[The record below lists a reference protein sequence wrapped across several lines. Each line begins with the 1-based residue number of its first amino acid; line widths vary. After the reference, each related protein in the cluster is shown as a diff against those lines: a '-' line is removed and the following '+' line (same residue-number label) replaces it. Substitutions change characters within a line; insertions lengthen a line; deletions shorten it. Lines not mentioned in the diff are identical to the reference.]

1 MNPRIFIVDD
11 EEHARARLAMLLS
24 DIVQDC
30 PHELVGQA
38 SDAAEALQGIV
49 DTRPDILLL
58 DIQMPGMSGLDLAA
72 RLARESG
79 EMPAVI
85 FVSAHDDYA
94 LNAFNV
100 HALDYLVKPVR
111 AARLQQAIRRVIA
124 LRGFAMASPPA
135 TPKREHFT
143 VHERDRLL
151 LVPVADVLYLKAEL
165 KYVTLRTR
173 TRDYL
178 IEDSLSSIE
187 EELDDVFVRV
197 HRNTLVARKAIMG
210 VERGVVGNDGDSEKT
225 QEAWQVIVR
234 DVNERLP
241 ISRRQW
247 PVVKALVR

>member
-1 MNPRIFIVDD
+1 MSQRIFIVDD
-11 EEHARARLAMLLS
+11 EEHARSRLAILLS
-24 DIVQDC
+24 DIAEEC
-30 PHELVGQA
+30 PNELVGQA
-38 SDAAEALQGIV
+38 SDAAGALQGIV
-49 DTRPDILLL
+49 DTRPDIVLL
-58 DIQMPGMSGLDLAA
+58 DIQMPGMNGLDLAA
-72 RLARESG
+72 RLALEG
-79 EMPAVI
+79 EDMPAVV
-85 FVSAHDDYA
+85 FVSAHEDYA
-94 LNAFNV
+94 LNAFDV

-111 AARLQQAIRRVIA
+111 AARLAQALKRVA
-124 LRGFAMASPPA
+124 TLRGRSSATAEA
-135 TPKREHFT
+135 TPRRAHFT

-151 LVPVADVLYLKAEL
+151 LVPVTDVLYLKAEL

-210 VERGVVGNDGDSEKT
+210 VERGVVGADGEGERG
-225 QEAWQVIVR
+225 QEAWQVILR
-234 DVNERLP
+234 DVAERLP